1 MRLILASSSPRRV
14 ELLSR
19 LTTDFVSIP
28 SHVDEASSA
37 PPAQRVVALARAKAV
52 EVAKRHRG
60 VIIGADTIVVLDGK
74 IMGKPSS
81 RTAARKMLEA
91 LSGRT
96 HLVLTGLCVMSTFT
110 GEVREAHEETE
121 VRFRALFAEE
131 IEWYLNTDEYVD
143 KAGGYAI
150 QGKGAIF
157 VEGINGD
164 YFNVMG
170 LPLCKLYLML
180 REIGYE
186 LH

>member
-1 MRLILASSSPRRV
+1 MRLILASSSPRRA

-28 SHVDEASSA
+28 SHVDETSSA

-60 VIIGADTIVVLDGK
+60 LIIGADTIVVLDGK

-81 RTAARKMLEA
+81 RVEARKMLEA

-96 HLVLTGLCVMSTFT
+96 HRVLTGLCIVSTFT
-110 GEVREAHEETE
+110 GEVREAREETE
-121 VRFRALFAEE
+121 VRFRELFAEE
-131 IEWYLNTDEYVD
+131 IEWYLNTGEYVD

-157 VEGINGD
+157 IAGINGD

-170 LPLCKLYLML
+170 LPLCKLYLLL
-180 REIGYE
+180 REIGYG